1 MKRAATVLACGVM
14 DRDGIY
20 GTRGTAVT
28 WPELET
34 DPPGT
39 GKTVR
44 EVSGRT
50 DATFR
55 RIDFPARALVLA
67 CEAAGVDEVLSEA
80 QRAETAICV
89 ETELGSLT
97 TDVDFQRSLRDDVVQ
112 AGIFPYSLTST
123 SLGEVALRYQL
134 RGPTL
139 SISVLDRSPGEGL
152 REAIRMLEAG
162 DAPFVI
168 AGCADAAREAAGGF
182 DAEMR
187 AVIAVLA
194 PSGEGIGTIEW
205 PEEGAPDPF
214 APLVELSRRRRAQ
227 RDPG

>member
-1 MKRAATVLACGVM
+1 MTRRATVLACGVM

-28 WPELET
+28 WPELDA

-139 SISVLDRSPGEGL
+139 SISVLDRTPGEGL
-152 REAIRMLEAG
+152 REAIRMLESG
-162 DAPFVI
+162 DAPFVV
-168 AGCADAAREAAGGF
+168 AGCADAAREAAAGF

-187 AVIAVLA
+187 AVVAVLA
-194 PSGEGIGTIEW
+194 PSGDGVGVVDW
-205 PEEGAPDPF
+205 PEEGAADPF
-214 APLVELSRRRRAQ
+214 GPILDLCRRSRR
-227 RDPG
+227 